1 MTSSNDRTNASARAP
16 EHPPR
21 EFASPPA
28 ETGLSLDDLNAAFA
42 EMLSTG
48 DDPYSSPPES
58 DEAPSGMVEPQ
69 DLVRESLAQ
78 PDEADGGC
86 DVTPRSILEA
96 MLFVGSAENQPIT
109 SDRVAELMRGVR
121 PTEID
126 DLVRE
131 LNEQYDADGCPYRI
145 ASETNGY
152 VLVLREE
159 FGPIRDKY
167 FGRTRQAK
175 LSAAAIEVL
184 SIIAYNGAQTAD
196 DVARLRGRPSGAIL
210 SQLVRRQLLRVEREP
225 DPDRNPDR
233 SAKNPR
239 RSRYQTTS
247 RLLNLLGL
255 ESLDDLPRGHDME
268 RG

>member
-1 MTSSNDRTNASARAP
+1 MTSSHDRANSSASEP
-16 EHPPR
+16 DQKSR
-21 EFASPPA
+21 EFAAPPS

-48 DDPYSSPPES
+48 DDPYSTSPES
-58 DEAPSGMVEPQ
+58 DETPGIEEPH
-69 DLVRESLAQ
+69 DLAREILGQ

-96 MLFVGSAENQPIT
+96 MLFVGSADNHPIT
-109 SDRVAELMRGVR
+109 SERVAGLMRGVR
-121 PTEID
+121 PAEID

-131 LNEQYDADGCPYRI
+131 LNEQYDANGCPYRI
-145 ASETNGY
+145 ASETDGY

-167 FGRTRQAK
+167 LGRTRQAK

-210 SQLVRRQLLRVEREP
+210 SQLVRRQLLRIERDADRGP
-225 DPDRNPDR
+225 DS

-239 RSRYQTTS
+239 RPRYQTTS
-247 RLLNLLGL
+247 RLLSLLGL
-255 ESLDDLPRGHDME
+255 ESLDDLPRGQDME